1 MQRMSK
7 ILLVEDDT
15 TMRMLLKTLLELD
28 GHEVSLVIDP
38 RQDVPQTVHDQ
49 QPDLLIMDVHLRYNN
64 GIDILKTIR
73 QQASG
78 NTPSRKPYILMTS
91 GMNVQAECMQAGA
104 DGFLLKP
111 YMPDELNRQLK
122 RAQS

>member
-1 MQRMSK
+1 MSK
-7 ILLVEDDT
+7 ILLVEDDA

-28 GHEVSLVIDP
+28 KHQVTPMADP
-38 RQDVPQTVHDQ
+38 TQNVMKTLMDL
-49 QPDLLIMDVHLRYNN
+49 QPDVLIMDVNLRQSN

-73 QQASG
+73 SSEI
-78 NTPSRKPYILMTS
+78 PWRLYILMTS
-91 GMNVQAECMQAGA
+91 GMDFKDECLKAGA

-122 RAQS
+122 KVQTM